1 MVGVDSISGRV
12 MFGEKTG
19 GGGSTNIFLAITKNR
34 KLFRM
39 IILLVYHNVYCL
51 TTNILSPFDFNIKE
65 QKYGKA

>member
-1 MVGVDSISGRV
+1 
-12 MFGEKTG
+12 MFGEKT
-19 GGGSTNIFLAITKNR
+19 GGSTNIFLAITKNR
-34 KLFRM
+34 KLFRI

>member
-1 MVGVDSISGRV
+1 MVGLDSISGRV
-12 MFGEKTG
+12 MSGEKT
-19 GGGSTNIFLAITKNR
+19 GGSTNIFLAITKNR

-39 IILLVYHNVYCL
+39 IIFLVYHNVYCL

>member
-12 MFGEKTG
+12 MFGEKT
-19 GGGSTNIFLAITKNR
+19 GGSTNIFLAITKNR

>member
-19 GGGSTNIFLAITKNR
+19 GLTNIFLAITKNR